1 VALGGP
7 IQQKGVM
14 VLQGFL
20 SGRFAREFPLSFNCS
35 ITFEQNY
42 GGVEGDSASMAE
54 AVAVLSDL
62 SGAPLRQDL
71 AITGSMNQHGESQ
84 AIGGAHHK
92 IEGFFRTC
100 VQKGGLTGQQ
110 GVVVPAANEK
120 NLILRDD
127 VADAVAAG
135 TFHIWSVTNID
146 EAITLFTGIDAGRL
160 GPDGAFP
167 PESIYGRVMAQ
178 LSKFDGILFEREKR
192 LSH

>member
-1 VALGGP
+1 
-7 IQQKGVM
+7 
-14 VLQGFL
+14 
-20 SGRFAREFPLSFNCS
+20 
-35 ITFEQNY
+35 
-42 GGVEGDSASMAE
+42 MAE

-127 VADAVAAG
+127 VADAGAAG
-135 TFHIWSVTNID
+135 AFPIWSVTKI
-146 EAITLFTGIDAGRL
+146 
-160 GPDGAFP
+160 
-167 PESIYGRVMAQ
+167 
-178 LSKFDGILFEREKR
+178 
-192 LSH
+192 